1 MVYSK
6 RCPNCGFLNPQFKFC
21 GECGQALSGFG
32 DSSYLKVDSTAVSA
46 AIGVANPTHHK
57 EPVAL
62 PQEAERRQL
71 TVLFCDIVDSTAFT
85 EKLDPEDLRNLLEA
99 YRTCVMEVVFAQ
111 NGHIARYFGD
121 GILVY
126 FGYPIAHEDA
136 AHRAVRAALEIVA
149 ALETLN
155 PYLHATFGVEINV
168 RLSIDT
174 GLVVVW
180 QMAEEDSPEAID
192 IVGKTPNLAARMQ
205 KLATPNSILIGN
217 TTHQLIEGFFRCNA
231 LGTSALRGISQPVPV
246 YQVSG
251 EIPAQSRIDVAL
263 SSGLTPLIGREQEVQ
278 LLQQQWTEVLNAKG
292 QALLIEGEAGIG
304 KSRCV
309 QLIKEYVHSGVVLA
323 AQEPSYV
330 EKTPLMES
338 RKKSEEKA
346 HVMECRCSPYYQ
358 NSPLY
363 PILSVFQQHLLQFTN
378 TDTSETQLSKID
390 NFLRDSGIPT
400 TTLPFLAELLEIPF
414 EKQTQ
419 HEPEEAPTGNRQTHA
434 YPSGWTRRQR
444 RQQLEMLVQV
454 LLTVAE
460 RKPMLFVVEDL
471 HWMDPSSIE
480 FMTLLITRLRNAR
493 IFTVLTCRSDLRYGL
508 ARYALSREN
517 LEGLLRPQWATALTL
532 ERLTSDQVETMIQR
546 VAGDTPVPS
555 NVLKQI
561 AVRTAGVP
569 LFVEELTRM
578 MLEGNTLALDA
589 TDSSPQATEIPVTL
603 QALLTARLD
612 RLGPAKEIVQL
623 GATLGRE
630 WTSELLL
637 SVATSCNV
645 QTAKTE
651 NATLSYQLNQL
662 VAAHILNRNDT
673 HDNQVIYTFRHPL
686 IRETAYQSLLKST
699 RQEYHLQIATVLTRT
714 FGTIAH
720 TQPELVAYHYT
731 EAGHLEK
738 AIYYWQQAGHRA
750 LERSANVEGIRH
762 LTQGLAALEK
772 RKENSLPGES
782 QSASTNVI
790 SENVISAGLAQ
801 LELEL
806 QTTLAPALITTKG
819 YAAPEVEIA
828 YTRAR
833 ALLDTLDTTGNC
845 RAVNS
850 RRFPILF
857 GLWLFYLVRGN
868 LKKARE
874 LGEQCLVIAKQ
885 QENQAFEVEAH
896 RALGATLYHM
906 SEFKS
911 ALAHLET
918 GLALYQPQQH
928 PVTIFF
934 HYVAEPGMT
943 LLSYSAPLLWCL
955 GYPTQ
960 AEKRLRKAATIAEDR
975 NHPFSEAVSL
985 HFTTLLYQY
994 RGEVEKV
1001 DDYAT
1006 QLLHLCQEHGFSV
1019 WESAAKVMK
1028 GWAMSEQ
1035 NQLRQGIAMIRAGIA
1050 AWGTTRAEVLMP
1062 LFLALLAQ
1070 AYQRAGKHRLALQ
1083 TLDSAILVSTRTGER
1098 TYVAELY
1105 RRKGELCLPLDIEI
1119 ENTNLGDKG
1128 VRANAC
1134 DEEKGGGRNAAQ
1146 PNQER
1151 TNACDEK
1158 KGVGLHSAQP
1168 NQEQA
1173 EDYFHKA
1180 LASARGQSAK
1190 SWELRAA
1197 ISLSELWMNQNRG
1210 EAAYN
1215 LLKSIYT
1222 WFSEGFDTPDLVS
1235 AKRLLNQLEANR

>member
-21 GECGQALSGFG
+21 GECGTSL
-32 DSSYLKVDSTAVSA
+32 LKVGSTAVSA
-46 AIGVANPTHHK
+46 AIGVTNPSHYK
-57 EPVAL
+57 EPAVP

-99 YRTCVMEVVFAQ
+99 YRTCVMEVVLAQ

-136 AHRAVRAALEIVA
+136 AHRAVRASLEIVA

-205 KLATPNSILIGN
+205 KLATPNSVLIGN
-217 TTHQLIEGFFRCNA
+217 TTHQLVEGFFDCNA

-251 EIPAQSRIDVAL
+251 EIPAQSRIDVARE
-263 SSGLTPLIGREQEVQ
+263 SGLTPLIGREQEVE
-278 LLQQQWTEVLNAKG
+278 LLQQQWTKVLNAKG

-309 QLIKEYVHSGVVLA
+309 QLIKEYVNAEMEAPQKLA
-323 AQEPSYV
+323 ETETYQKV
-330 EKTPLMES
+330 D
-338 RKKSEEKA
+338 
-346 HVMECRCSPYYQ
+346 VMECRCSPYYQ

-363 PILSVFQQHLLQFTN
+363 PLLSLFQQHLLQFTN
-378 TDTSETQLSKID
+378 TDTAETRLSKLE
-390 NFLRDSGIPT
+390 NFLRDYGVPT
-400 TTLPFLAELLEIPF
+400 TTLPLLAELFEIPF
-414 EKQTQ
+414 DKQKQ
-419 HEPEEAPTGNRQTHA
+419 REPKEASVGNRQKDA
-434 YPSGWTRRQR
+434 YPSRWTRRQR

-454 LLTVAE
+454 LLKVAE
-460 RKPMLFVVEDL
+460 QKPMLFVVEDL
-471 HWMDPSSIE
+471 HWIDPSSME
-480 FMTLLITRLRNAR
+480 FLTLLITRIENAR
-493 IFTVLTCRSDLRYGL
+493 IFTVLTCRSDLQYGL
-508 ARYALSREN
+508 ARYALDREN

-532 ERLTSDQVETMIQR
+532 ERLTRQQVETMIQR
-546 VAGDTPVPS
+546 VAGDTPVQS

-561 AVRTAGVP
+561 AEMTEGVP

-578 MLEGNTLALDA
+578 MLEGNTLALEA
-589 TDSSPQATEIPVTL
+589 TDSSPRATEIPVTL

-630 WTSELLL
+630 WTAELLHQ
-637 SVATSCNV
+637 VATSCNV
-645 QTAKTE
+645 QTTFTE
-651 NATLSYQLNQL
+651 NDTFDNQLNQL
-662 VAAHILNRNDT
+662 VEAHILNRNDT

-686 IRETAYQSLLKST
+686 LRETAYQSLLRST
-699 RQEYHLQIATVLTRT
+699 RQEYHQQIATVLTGT
-714 FGTIAH
+714 FGRIAH

-731 EAGHLEK
+731 EAGLLEK
-738 AIYYWQQAGHRA
+738 AIDYWQQAGHRA

-772 RKENSLPGES
+772 LAEDTAISPDSESPPTFSQEGES
-782 QSASTNVI
+782 HSAAT
-790 SENVISAGLAQ
+790 LARR
-801 LELEL
+801 ELEL
-806 QTTLAPALITTKG
+806 QTTIAPALITTKG
-819 YAAPEVEIA
+819 YASTEVESA

-833 ALLDTLDTTGNC
+833 ELLDTLDTTGNGP
-845 RAVNS
+845 AVNS
-850 RRFPILF
+850 LRFPVLF

-868 LKKARE
+868 LLSARE
-874 LGEQCLVIAKQ
+874 LGEQCLVIAKH

-896 RALGATLYHM
+896 RALGATLYHL

-911 ALAHLET
+911 ALAHLEA
-918 GLALYQPQQH
+918 GLALYHPQQH
-928 PVTIFF
+928 PVSIFL

-943 LLSYSAPLLWCL
+943 LLSYSAPLLWCI

-960 AEKRLRKAATIAEDR
+960 AVQRLRKAARIAEDR

-994 RGEVEKV
+994 RGEVETV
-1001 DDYAT
+1001 DHYAT
-1006 QLLHLCQEHGFSV
+1006 QLLNLCQEHGFSV
-1019 WESAAKVMK
+1019 WASAAKVMK

-1035 NQLRQGIAMIRAGIA
+1035 NQPLQGIAMIRKGID
-1050 AWGTTRAEVLMP
+1050 AWETTRAEVLMP

-1070 AYQRAGKHRLALQ
+1070 AYQRAGQHRLALQ
-1083 TLDSAILVSTRTGER
+1083 TLDSAIDIVTRTGER
-1098 TYVAELY
+1098 TYAPELY
-1105 RRKGELCLPLDIEI
+1105 RRKGELYLHLDIEI
-1119 ENTNLGDKG
+1119 ENTDLEDKA
-1128 VRANAC
+1128 V
-1134 DEEKGGGRNAAQ
+1134 
-1146 PNQER
+1146 P
-1151 TNACDEK
+1151 TNANDSE
-1158 KGVGLHSAQP
+1158 KGVGFYRVQP
-1168 NQEQA
+1168 NLQQA
-1173 EDYFHKA
+1173 ENYFHKA
-1180 LASARGQSAK
+1180 LTIASGQRAK

-1222 WFSEGFDTPDLVS
+1222 WFSEGFDTPDLAK

>member
-1 MVYSK
+1 MVYNK

-32 DSSYLKVDSTAVSA
+32 ELSSLKGSSA
-46 AIGVANPTHHK
+46 AVPALPHK
-57 EPVAL
+57 EPAAP

-99 YRTCVMEVVFAQ
+99 YRTCVMEVVLAQ

-121 GILVY
+121 GILIY

-136 AHRAVRAALEIVA
+136 AHRAVRAALEIAA

-155 PYLHATFGVEINV
+155 PYLHATYGVEINV

-205 KLATPNSILIGN
+205 KLATPNSILIGA
-217 TTHQLIEGFFRCNA
+217 TTHQLVEGFFDCNA

-251 EIPAQSRIDVAL
+251 ESPAQSRIDVARE
-263 SSGLTPLIGREQEVQ
+263 SGLTPLIGREQEVE
-278 LLQQQWTEVLNAKG
+278 LLQQQWAEVRNAKG

-309 QLIKEYVHSGVVLA
+309 QLIKEYVNAKEAETYECTSNLGEIH
-323 AQEPSYV
+323 
-330 EKTPLMES
+330 
-338 RKKSEEKA
+338 RKKA
-346 HVMECRCSPYYQ
+346 DVLECRCSPYYQ

-363 PILSVFQQHLLQFTN
+363 PLLSLFQQHLLQFTN
-378 TDTSETQLSKID
+378 TDTSKTRLSKLE
-390 NFLRDSGIPT
+390 NFLRDYGIPT
-400 TTLPFLAELLEIPF
+400 TTLPRLAELLEIPF
-414 EKQTQ
+414 DKQKLR
-419 HEPEEAPTGNRQTHA
+419 EPEEASTGNRQRDS

-444 RQQLEMLVQV
+444 LQQLEMLVQV
-454 LLTVAE
+454 LLFVAE
-460 RKPMLFVVEDL
+460 RKPILFVVEDL
-471 HWMDPSSIE
+471 HWIDPSSID
-480 FMTLLITRLRNAR
+480 FLTLLITRIENAR
-493 IFTVLTCRSDLRYGL
+493 IFTVLTSRSDLQYGL
-508 ARYALSREN
+508 ARYALDREN
-517 LEGLLRPQWATALTL
+517 LEGMLRPQWATALTL
-532 ERLTSDQVETMIQR
+532 ERLTPHQAEAMIQR
-546 VAGDTPVPS
+546 VAGETPVQS

-561 AVRTAGVP
+561 AEMTEGVP

-578 MLEGNTLALDA
+578 MLEGNTLAPHP

-630 WTSELLL
+630 WTGELLHK
-637 SVATSCNV
+637 VVTSCNV
-645 QTAKTE
+645 QTALTE
-651 NATLSYQLNQL
+651 NDTLDNQLNQL
-662 VAAHILNRNDT
+662 VETHILNRNDT

-686 IRETAYQSLLKST
+686 VRETAYQSLLKST
-699 RQEYHLQIATVLTRT
+699 RQEYHQQIATVLTGK

-731 EAGHLEK
+731 EAGLLEK
-738 AIYYWQQAGHRA
+738 AIDYWQQAGHRA
-750 LERSANVEGIRH
+750 LEHSANVEGILH
-762 LTQGLAALEK
+762 LTQGLAALKNLSEDALMD
-772 RKENSLPGES
+772 NS
-782 QSASTNVI
+782 QSAST
-790 SENVISAGLAQ
+790 LAQ
-801 LELEL
+801 RELEL
-806 QTTLAPALITTKG
+806 QTTIAPALITTKG
-819 YAAPEVEIA
+819 YASTEVEIA

-833 ALLDTLDTTGNC
+833 ELLDTLDTAPAHPVPANARQNGID
-845 RAVNS
+845 VNS
-850 RRFPILF
+850 FRFPVLF

-868 LKKARE
+868 LLSARE

-896 RALGATLYHM
+896 RALGATLYHL

-911 ALAHLET
+911 ALAHLDA

-928 PVTIFF
+928 PVPAFL

-943 LLSYSAPLLWCL
+943 LLSYSAPLLWCI

-960 AEKRLRKAATIAEDR
+960 AVQRLREAATIAQDR
-975 NHPFSEAVSL
+975 SHPFSEAVSL

-994 RGEVEKV
+994 RGEVDTV
-1001 DDYAT
+1001 HRYAT
-1006 QLLHLCQEHGFSV
+1006 QLLNLCQEHGFTV

-1035 NQLRQGIAMIRAGIA
+1035 NQPEQGIALCQEGIA

-1070 AYQRAGKHRLALQ
+1070 AYQRAGQYPLALQ
-1083 TLDSAILVSTRTGER
+1083 TLDSAIDVVTRTGER
-1098 TYVAELY
+1098 TYAPELY
-1105 RRKGELCLPLDIEI
+1105 RRKGELCVHLDIRDSEI
-1119 ENTNLGDKG
+1119 APTSETENTNPGDSPAHP
-1128 VRANAC
+1128 VPANASG
-1134 DEEKGGGRNAAQ
+1134 D
-1146 PNQER
+1146 P
-1151 TNACDEK
+1151 
-1158 KGVGLHSAQP
+1158 
-1168 NQEQA
+1168 A
-1173 EDYFHKA
+1173 ENYFSKA
-1180 LASARGQSAK
+1180 LAIARGQGAK

-1197 ISLSELWMNQNRG
+1197 LSLSELWMNQNRG

-1222 WFSEGFDTPDLVS
+1222 WFSEGFDTPDLVK
-1235 AKRLLNQLEANR
+1235 AKQLLNQLEANR